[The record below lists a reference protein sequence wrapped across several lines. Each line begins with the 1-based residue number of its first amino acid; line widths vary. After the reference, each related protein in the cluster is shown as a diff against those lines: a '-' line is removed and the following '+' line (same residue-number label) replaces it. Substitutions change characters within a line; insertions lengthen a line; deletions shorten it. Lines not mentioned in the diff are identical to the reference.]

1 MGNFLALN
9 FDIHPYSMQ
18 GQTPSEMAGKLN
30 ALMTQIL
37 MPAMPL
43 LQQQGIGVDIQ
54 QFLRLMAKYQDIPD
68 LDTVLRF
75 EMPMGQ
81 EEAQMEPPRKPST
94 SNRTYTR
101 RSVSQGGA
109 GRDEAMM
116 STLAGSGNDSDAAN
130 AMGGA

>member
-1 MGNFLALN
+1 
-9 FDIHPYSMQ
+9 
-18 GQTPSEMAGKLN
+18 
-30 ALMTQIL
+30 
-37 MPAMPL
+37 MPAMPM

-54 QFLRLMAKYQDIPD
+54 QFLRLISKYENIAD

-81 EEAQMEPPRKPST
+81 EEMKAEPPRKPVT

-101 RSVSQGGA
+101 RNVSQGGA

-116 STLAGSGNDSDAAN
+116 STLMGSGNDSDAAN